1 VSAILFK
8 SRKWAALAIGGV
20 LLISLAT
27 PVSAAAP
34 KAGAACTKKNATAAS
49 AGKLYT
55 CILSGKKLVWNKG
68 ITIKAAEKPAA
79 NPVSKPTEPT
89 PLPTPTQAEV
99 PVAKWQETQFAIV
112 KALSSLKPTV
122 IQKLN
127 FVYSPN
133 INKTQAD
140 KLQASYQEPI
150 TLLSNLFVNPRP
162 VTFLVMNENEKD
174 WWLGQLKSLNSNQE
188 EGWWGGSHCKP
199 DPGSHCGYGTSP
211 NPDGTFHF
219 GQLLGSQFV
228 WNQRDYT
235 IAYHESIH
243 VYQLGLMG
251 VRMNALPPWF
261 AEGQANY
268 LGYAFSHKYWSSSTQ
283 RRDTLSDLK
292 RRFPELTNFNASD
305 WSDWL
310 LKIDSNYE
318 FTFNNSLGYS
328 VGELILEALYNDNDY
343 RKVHDW
349 MVSIKDGD
357 NYKDGFKK
365 VFGQDYDNWLKTVAA
380 PYLDGQI

>member
-1 VSAILFK
+1 M
-8 SRKWAALAIGGV
+8 RKWGALAIGGV

-27 PVSAAAP
+27 PVNAAAP
-34 KAGAACTKKNATAAS
+34 KAGATCTKKNATATS

-89 PLPTPTQAEV
+89 PSPTPTQVEV

-112 KALSSLKPTV
+112 KDLSSLKPTV

-133 INKTQAD
+133 TNKTQAD

-243 VYQLGLMG
+243 VYQLGMMG

-292 RRFPELTNFNASD
+292 RRFPELTNFNAAD

-349 MVSIKDGD
+349 MVAIKEGD